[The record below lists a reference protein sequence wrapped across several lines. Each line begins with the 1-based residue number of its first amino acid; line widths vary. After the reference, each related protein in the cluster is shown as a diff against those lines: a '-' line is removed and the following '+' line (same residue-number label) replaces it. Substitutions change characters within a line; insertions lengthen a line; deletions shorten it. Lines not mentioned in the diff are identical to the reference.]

1 MNQDQVADLLSAL
14 GGQVTAK
21 TSNWVTCRCIFAPFT
36 HEGGK
41 DNHPSSGMSIKAGS
55 SKYNCFSCGEHGTPY
70 EVYKKLKFWY
80 KGKPP
85 TNVNLSLAMKIIDG
99 DEYDE
104 DLDFP
109 DYEDEI
115 NRAPPK
121 LIAFDEHW
129 YSCFST
135 AYKHPY
141 TQVREIS
148 KQLAKKIDIRLDFE
162 RCRILFPIRDWDGV
176 LMGVH
181 GRTFLDDVEPRYYSY
196 PSNGI
201 RNPSVWMGEDHV
213 DLDEPVILVEGQFD
227 YAKIRVHYDNVL
239 SGQTT
244 QVQQDKINRL
254 GEATEIITI
263 FDNGVGGDKGRDRI
277 TKHFTTIPVTHLNPP
292 EPFGDLGQM
301 PDDAVREL
309 LEYVS

>member
-1 MNQDQVADLLSAL
+1 
-14 GGQVTAK
+14 
-21 TSNWVTCRCIFAPFT
+21 
-36 HEGGK
+36 
-41 DNHPSSGMSIKAGS
+41 
-55 SKYNCFSCGEHGTPY
+55 
-70 EVYKKLKFWY
+70 
-80 KGKPP
+80 
-85 TNVNLSLAMKIIDG
+85 
-99 DEYDE
+99 
-104 DLDFP
+104 
-109 DYEDEI
+109 
-115 NRAPPK
+115 
-121 LIAFDEHW
+121 
-129 YSCFST
+129 
-135 AYKHPY
+135 
-141 TQVREIS
+141 
-148 KQLAKKIDIRLDFE
+148 
-162 RCRILFPIRDWDGV
+162 
-176 LMGVH
+176 
-181 GRTFLDDVEPRYYSY
+181 
-196 PSNGI
+196 
-201 RNPSVWMGEDHV
+201 MGEDHV